1 MDDLTLETIP
11 CRNGL
16 PLSISYINGVRYVRM
31 PNKLIPLADAVEA
44 IRTGTYARPP
54 APSDRVAQLQHL
66 TTVGGLTYAE
76 AGARFG
82 ISRQRVHQL
91 LQHACSRTQLGSLVV
106 TTEALDKL

>member
-1 MDDLTLETIP
+1 MDDLTLETFP

-16 PLSISYINGVRYVRM
+16 PLTITYINGVRHVRM
-31 PNKLIPLADAVEA
+31 PNKLIPLADAVES
-44 IRTGTYARPP
+44 IRTGTYTRPP

-66 TTVGGLTYAE
+66 TTIGGLTYAE

-91 LQHACSRTQLGSLVV
+91 LQA
-106 TTEALDKL
+106 ALDK